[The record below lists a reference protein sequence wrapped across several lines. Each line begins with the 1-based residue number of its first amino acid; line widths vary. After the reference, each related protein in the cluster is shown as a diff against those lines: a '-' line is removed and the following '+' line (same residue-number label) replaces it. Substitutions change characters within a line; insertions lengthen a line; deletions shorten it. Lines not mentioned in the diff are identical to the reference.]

1 MRLICFILFML
12 FIISC
17 GSSVSITPQTE
28 KVNTPELNKNN
39 FRFVCTKQVAFPSK
53 GKKDTAG
60 TYGVFTFR
68 YENSVPIKFFGFSK
82 PKNGEF
88 VPRFTGYK
96 VYKKNEWQMLP
107 IGYCG
112 TGAETFILQPGVD
125 YEMHI
130 TLAINNFKEGDLISL
145 SLDSQ
150 NGEFWS
156 EPFQFNKL

>member
-1 MRLICFILFML
+1 MRLTGFILLIFL
-12 FIISC
+12 VISC
-17 GSSVSITPQTE
+17 ESSNSIPTTS
-28 KVNTPELNKNN
+28 KKINTPLLNKTE

-53 GKKDTAG
+53 GKKDIAD

-68 YENSVPIKFFGFSK
+68 YENSLPIKFFGFAK
-82 PKNGEF
+82 PMNGEF
-88 VPRFTGYK
+88 KPRFTSYK
-96 VYKKNEWQMLP
+96 IYKNNEWKMLP